1 MSYRILWNTKA
12 LDSLKE
18 LDKPVRK
25 RIFDK
30 VNDYVSQDPTNIGK
44 PLKEKLSGF
53 WRYRFGDYRIIYT
66 VDLEKQ
72 VITVLEAGHRKDI
85 YKK

>member
-1 MSYRILWNTKA
+1 MSYRVLWNTKA

-44 PLKEKLSGF
+44 PLKDKLSGF

-66 VDLEKQ
+66 VDFEKQ
-72 VITVLEAGHRKDI
+72 LITVLEAGHRKDI
-85 YKK
+85 YNK

>member
-1 MSYRILWNTKA
+1 LSYRILWNTKA

-44 PLKEKLSGF
+44 PLKDKLSGF

-66 VDLEKQ
+66 VDFEKQ

-85 YKK
+85 YK

>member
-1 MSYRILWNTKA
+1 MSYRVLWDTKA

-18 LDKPVRK
+18 LDKPIRK

-44 PLKEKLSGF
+44 PLKDNLSGL

-72 VITVLEAGHRKDI
+72 IITVLEAGHRKDI
-85 YKK
+85 YN

>member
-1 MSYRILWNTKA
+1 MSYKVLWNMKA

-18 LDKPVRK
+18 LDEPVRK

-30 VNDYVSQDPTNIGK
+30 INDYVSKDPINIGK
-44 PLKEKLSGF
+44 PLKNNLSGF
-53 WRYRFGDYRIIYT
+53 WRYRFGGYRVIYA
-66 VDLEKQ
+66 VDLEEK

-85 YKK
+85 YK

>member
-1 MSYRILWNTKA
+1 LSYRILWNTKA

>member
-1 MSYRILWNTKA
+1 MSYKVIWNIKA

-30 VNDYVSQDPTNIGK
+30 VKDYVSQDPTNIGK
-44 PLKEKLSGF
+44 PLKDTFSGF
-53 WRYRFGDYRIIYT
+53 WRYRFGDYRVIYT

-85 YKK
+85 YK